1 MRFPETAC
9 TKLRLFENMLSI
21 RVLEVDVILVGRLL
35 KSILN
40 VTIQFLFK
48 SDPDHVK

>member
-21 RVLEVDVILVGRLL
+21 RVLEVDVILVGTVM
-35 KSILN
+35 S
-40 VTIQFLFK
+40 
-48 SDPDHVK
+48 